1 VTLHT
6 DIPTRSAVER
16 LVTTRDPFCISIYIP
31 TNPVTQDAQAN
42 RIELKNLVA
51 DAVEQ
56 LQTTQADRGAVTDVR
71 ESLDD
76 LVGDDDFWSE

>member
-6 DIPTRSAVER
+6 DIPTRSAVEH
-16 LVTTRDPFCISIYIP
+16 
-31 TNPVTQDAQAN
+31 
-42 RIELKNLVA
+42 LVA